1 MEKPNMME
9 SLEPHSGQYSFKT
22 DLKLN
27 AWLGVA
33 VVVYLATLWL
43 NSRNPDWSALV
54 RGLIALT
61 PLLPGLLYIRS
72 WVRFTRGCDELQRR
86 IQSEA
91 FLFASIG
98 TVVVGA
104 AIGALNTHGV
114 PTAMFTHGLGI
125 GGSFMLMLF
134 LWSVGWALAK
144 CRYK

>member
-9 SLEPHSGQYSFKT
+9 SVEPCSDQYSFKT
-22 DLKLN
+22 DLRLN
-27 AWLGVA
+27 AWLAVA

-43 NSRNPDWSALV
+43 NSRHPDWSPLV

-61 PLLPGLLYIRS
+61 PLVPGLLYIRS
-72 WVRFTRGCDELQRR
+72 WVRFIRECDELQRR

-98 TVVVGA
+98 TVIVGA

-114 PTAMFTHGLGI
+114 PTAMFTHSLGI
-125 GGSFMLMLF
+125 GGSFMSMLC

>member
-27 AWLGVA
+27 AWLAVA

-43 NSRNPDWSALV
+43 NSRHPEWRPLV
-54 RGLIALT
+54 KGLIALM
-61 PLLPGLLYIRS
+61 PLIPGLLYVRS
-72 WVRFTRGCDELQRR
+72 WVRFIRGCDELQRR

-114 PTAMFTHGLGI
+114 PTAMFTHGLGV
-125 GGSFMLMLF
+125 GGSFMLVLC